1 MIVVSV
7 PAGIRMV
14 PLIDCLARLGISQT
28 QKRKIKRSGTISI
41 NNVTASLMTPVS
53 AGDHIT
59 VDFAADKPAIVPS
72 PAPLSIVYEDGSLMI
87 VDKPAGMLVHPTVKL
102 ATGTLANAVLFYYQQ
117 QNLLYD
123 FHPITRL
130 DKNTSGL
137 VLIAKQ
143 ANIHRLLN
151 NPAKIA
157 KEYLAVAGG
166 SVTFESG
173 IIDAP
178 IQRHPDSIIQR
189 VIHPDGQSA
198 VTHFQV
204 LQRFATATLVSL
216 KLVTGRT
223 HQIRVHMAHIGH
235 PLLGDDL
242 YGGSTDK
249 IGRQALHAARL
260 ELLHPI
266 SGKTIRVSSP
276 LPPDMQELLEKLV

>member
-7 PAGIRMV
+7 PAGIHMV
-14 PLIDCLARLGISQT
+14 PLIHCLTRLGISQT
-28 QKRKIKRSGTISI
+28 QKRKMKRSGTIYI
-41 NNVTASLMTPVS
+41 NNAIASLMTPVS

-59 VDFAADKPAIVPS
+59 VDFAANKPAIVPR
-72 PAPLSIVYEDGSLMI
+72 PGPLSIVYEDDSLLI
-87 VDKPAGMLVHPTVKL
+87 ADKPAGMLVHPTVKL
-102 ATGTLANAVLFYYQQ
+102 ETGTLANAVLFYYQQ

-123 FHPITRL
+123 FHPVTRL

-151 NPAKIA
+151 NPEKIT
-157 KEYLAVAGG
+157 KEYLAIAGG
-166 SVTFESG
+166 SVISESG

-189 VIHPDGQSA
+189 IIHPDGQSA
-198 VTHFQV
+198 VTHFRV

-216 KLVTGRT
+216 KLITGRT
-223 HQIRVHMAHIGH
+223 HQIRVHMAYIGH

-242 YGGSTDK
+242 YGGSEEK
-249 IGRQALHAARL
+249 IDRQALHAAKL

-266 SGKTIRVSSP
+266 SGKAIQVSSSM
-276 LPPDMQELLEKLV
+276 PPDMQELLKLV